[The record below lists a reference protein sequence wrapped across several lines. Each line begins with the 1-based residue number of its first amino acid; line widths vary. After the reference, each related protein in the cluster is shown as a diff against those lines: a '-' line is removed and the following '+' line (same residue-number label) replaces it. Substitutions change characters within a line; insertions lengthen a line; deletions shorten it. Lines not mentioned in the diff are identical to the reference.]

1 MFNRKLYVFP
11 VYERNGT
18 AQKLC
23 RVLWTL
29 RKIIAAVRTARQTK
43 NSAENQ
49 LKKKKKPRQRA
60 KRDRELTI
68 SIKHAVRPRN
78 NSIRRG
84 RTIVAWTV
92 VANSEISE

>member
-1 MFNRKLYVFP
+1 MAADHSPYENEIGRWSNRNSRASIPMFNRKLYVFP

-49 LKKKKKPRQRA
+49 LKKKKNHGNA
-60 KRDRELTI
+60 
-68 SIKHAVRPRN
+68 RN
-78 NSIRRG
+78 EI
-84 RTIVAWTV
+84 
-92 VANSEISE
+92 AN